1 MENLINY
8 LKDLF
13 TKPQIMWS
21 LTDGIVIAF
30 LGVAVIFLLVAI
42 VWGCASIIDTIKR
55 HKRGKKK

>member
-8 LKDLF
+8 LKELF

-30 LGVAVIFLLVAI
+30 LGIAVIFLLVAI
-42 VWGCASIIDTIKR
+42 VWGCIAIIDKIR
-55 HKRGKKK
+55 EHKRGKKK